1 MGNRKNQQTLKTQV
15 LPESGEKRGEGGAR
29 EQPALS
35 PAEKAAAFRAWAE
48 SHPRGLPLL
57 SEEAISRESVYDDEQ
72 L

>member
-1 MGNRKNQQTLKTQV
+1 MKTQV
-15 LPESGEKRGEGGAR
+15 PPESGEKREEGG

-35 PAEKAAAFRAWAE
+35 PAAKAAAFRAWAE

-57 SEEAISRESVYDDEQ
+57 SDESISRGSMYDDEQ